1 MEDIKAQ
8 HNDEVELLQSIL
20 VEGVTILTTEPF
32 HVLNI
37 EVSADIN
44 SKIKI
49 LLEVEFTENYPN
61 SDIFKFK
68 ISEISNYVST
78 SQLINM
84 KEKINSFG
92 SENIGFPILYQVIE
106 IIKDNIQQIEDAH
119 KKKSEDEYT
128 KLLEKMR
135 NDKNQQEKGSSLFMN
150 KSYTVV
156 TKESY
161 EAWFEK
167 FIAEKKKINSK
178 EYKLK
183 KEILSR
189 KTGREYFLELKL
201 KKLENG
207 DKNDLIED
215 GLDFENKDDGNDEDI
230 DYTKLRKE
238 KDENKENFEGSD
250 NNEEYEDFDH
260 DIFKQELN
268 DEDINFDDE

>member
-1 MEDIKAQ
+1 M
-8 HNDEVELLQSIL
+8 
-20 VEGVTILTTEPF
+20 
-32 HVLNI
+32 
-37 EVSADIN
+37 
-44 SKIKI
+44 
-49 LLEVEFTENYPN
+49 
-61 SDIFKFK
+61 
-68 ISEISNYVST
+68 
-78 SQLINM
+78 
-84 KEKINSFG
+84 
-92 SENIGFPILYQVIE
+92 
-106 IIKDNIQQIEDAH
+106 
-119 KKKSEDEYT
+119 
-128 KLLEKMR
+128 
-135 NDKNQQEKGSSLFMN
+135 
-150 KSYTVV
+150 
-156 TKESY
+156 
-161 EAWFEK
+161 
-167 FIAEKKKINSK
+167 
-178 EYKLK
+178 K

>member
-32 HVLNI
+32 HILNI

>member
-135 NDKNQQEKGSSLFMN
+135 NDKNQQEKGNSLFMN

-268 DEDINFDDE
+268 DEDIHFDDE

>member
-20 VEGVTILTTEPF
+20 VEGVTIVTTEPF

-49 LLEVEFTENYPN
+49 LLEVEFTEHYPN

-68 ISEISNYVST
+68 VSEITNYVST
-78 SQLINM
+78 SQLINI
-84 KEKINSFG
+84 KEKINTFG

-106 IIKDNIQQIEDAH
+106 IVKDTIQQIEDAQ

-167 FIAEKKKINSK
+167 FMAEKKKTNSK

-215 GLDFENKDDGNDEDI
+215 GLDFENKDDLNDEDI

-238 KDENKENFEGSD
+238 KDENKENYEGSE
-250 NNEEYEDFDH
+250 NNDDYDDFDH

>member
-135 NDKNQQEKGSSLFMN
+135 NDKNQQEKGNSLFMN